1 MNHLLESDCSGM
13 QSKQTN
19 IFVEPNFFMT
29 PDFLDLWRA
38 HFRQLIVS
46 PMIPIPLN
54 WDPLIFDS
62 YLRPSEDILVSV
74 SFSDMVAI

>member
-1 MNHLLESDCSGM
+1 
-13 QSKQTN
+13 
-19 IFVEPNFFMT
+19 
-29 PDFLDLWRA
+29 
-38 HFRQLIVS
+38 
-46 PMIPIPLN
+46 LN